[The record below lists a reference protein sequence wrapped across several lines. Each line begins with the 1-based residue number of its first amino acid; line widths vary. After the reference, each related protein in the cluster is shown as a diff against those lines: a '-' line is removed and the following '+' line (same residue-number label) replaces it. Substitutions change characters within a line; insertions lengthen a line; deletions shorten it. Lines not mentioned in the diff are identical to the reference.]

1 MDLVAMNT
9 AERVN
14 WMRKRHAF
22 LNNLVSSYTS
32 LDDFTKDKEE
42 WFALLGTDLTR
53 ENDYVYLYMWLDY
66 GEYEMY
72 FVIPNTDGH
81 LTISE
86 VILWQDDTCA
96 NTYLNIFSLCG
107 ADDNEILTSIHNYG
121 KD

>member
-1 MDLVAMNT
+1 MDLVAMNF
-9 AERVN
+9 AVRVY

-96 NTYLNIFSLCG
+96 NTYLNIFNLLGSDG
-107 ADDNEILTSIHNYG
+107 TDEDILTSIHDYF
-121 KD
+121 

>member
-1 MDLVAMNT
+1 MNT
-9 AERVN
+9 VERVN

-86 VILWQDDTCA
+86 VIRWQDDTCA
-96 NTYLNIFSLCG
+96 NTYLNIFSLYG

-121 KD
+121 KDQEC

>member
-1 MDLVAMNT
+1 MDLVAMNN

-14 WMRKRHAF
+14 WMRQRHAF

-96 NTYLNIFSLCG
+96 NSYLNIFSLRG
-107 ADDNEILTSIHNYG
+107 ADDNEILTSIHDYG
-121 KD
+121 EE